1 MPPRGGPRK
10 AKPQVDVELLTNTLG
25 TYVKE
30 VGLSAAFDLGPYT
43 AGHDKTQAASV
54 KGLAKSRV
62 LLSKL
67 AVVNSTLLYKYRDL
81 KDSLASVATTWK
93 ELVGQQAHGHKAWK
107 EWMADNILTVLL
119 HARRLKDPVRY
130 NEVLHKATVFEKQAL
145 KKVRELVLNAQEDQD
160 EKKDLEDNEDQ
171 DDLDKKDEQAEDEPG
186 TLKDLD
192 LGKLLDKAGSLS
204 DMDLDIPM
212 TPKTCR
218 SAVGSLTQAAE
229 ELSPVPAKKAVL
241 KSAIQKKP
249 ALKKPA
255 AANLDSTFKRP
266 AAAAD
271 PAPVTPVTDKHS
283 SDMDEH
289 GLFFLSCFHVRYM

>member
-1 MPPRGGPRK
+1 MPARGGPRNK
-10 AKPQVDVELLTNTLG
+10 AKPQVDMELLTNTLE

-30 VGLSAAFDLGPYT
+30 VGLSAAFDLGPYS
-43 AGHDKTQAASV
+43 AGHDKTQAASA

-67 AVVNSTLLYKYRDL
+67 ALVNPTLLYKYKNL
-81 KDSLASVATTWK
+81 KDSLASVSTTWK
-93 ELVGQQAHGHKAWK
+93 DLLGQQARGQKSWK
-107 EWMADNILTVLL
+107 EWMSDNILTVLL

-130 NEVLHKATVFEKQAL
+130 NEVLHKATVFEKGEL
-145 KKVRELVLNAQEDQD
+145 KKVRELVLNAQEDQN
-160 EKKDLEDNEDQ
+160 KDLEDKEDE
-171 DDLDKKDEQAEDEPG
+171 DDLDKKDKQAEDKPG
-186 TLKDLD
+186 TLEDLD
-192 LGKLLDKAGSLS
+192 LGKLVDKPGSLS

-229 ELSPVPAKKAVL
+229 ELSPVPAKKGVL

-266 AAAAD
+266 AAADD

-289 GLFFLSCFHVRYM
+289 GFF